1 MGCEADL
8 SRNARMAV
16 PLREVRCAAR
26 RPPPDYVVPVCRIQV
41 QPGLLV
47 LLVLR

>member
-16 PLREVRCAAR
+16 PYVRSGVLPGDF
-26 RPPPDYVVPVCRIQV
+26 RPITSYLFVEIQV